1 MLNVFSLVTV
11 YRQST
16 VDMWLLRGF
25 IATLNEPPFTKYQH
39 AQLVRMQ
46 YDGIQMATCLKNLT
60 RDTRYLY
67 SFDFVLFFFVP
78 YVANFSEFPIL
89 RLLIGI

>member
-16 VDMWLLRGF
+16 VDMWLLRGS
-25 IATLNEPPFTKYQH
+25 IATLNEPPFTKYRH

-46 YDGIQMATCLKNLT
+46 YDRI
-60 RDTRYLY
+60 
-67 SFDFVLFFFVP
+67 
-78 YVANFSEFPIL
+78 
-89 RLLIGI
+89 